1 MALIAGL
8 VSRFTSV
15 RGTPACRVLP
25 AGAVGGRAAGVQF
38 GSNVDLIHILFGTVL
53 AVDDAALLLVGLDCL
68 APTHLAGVIYR
79 PLLLESYD
87 PAFCSRLAPPAGCI
101 T

>member
-1 MALIAGL
+1 MGVLL
-8 VSRFTSV
+8 VSKY
-15 RGTPACRVLP
+15 
-25 AGAVGGRAAGVQF
+25 

-53 AVDDAALLLVGLDCL
+53 AVDDAALLLVASIASLTLLTL
-68 APTHLAGVIYR
+68 AVIYR

-87 PAFCSRLAPPAGCI
+87 PAFFAVGWRLRAGRI